1 MNYISTRGGVEPASF
16 RQVVM
21 QGQATDGGLYM
32 PDHIP
37 NVKNRLQS
45 WRELNFSELATEIA
59 SIYAPDICRGR
70 MSDLFRDAFSTF
82 ASSEVAPLVEVGDVF
97 VLELFHGPTLAF
109 KDIALQVL
117 GRLFEMILEEQDS
130 ELNILGATSGD
141 TGSAAIAGVEGSSR
155 INIFV
160 MFPDGRTS
168 ALQELQM
175 TAIQGKNVHCIG
187 IQGSFDDC
195 QRIMKAIFNDVEF
208 KSRYLLGAVNSI
220 NWARVMVQIVYYF
233 YASLK
238 FDRPVTFSVPTGNF
252 GNILSGILAQRMG
265 APIERFILGTNE
277 NDILFNFFNTGRY
290 KRGQVQPTISPSMDI
305 QVASNL
311 ERYLYL
317 LLNCESVSVVRF
329 MDRFMIE
336 GIAEFGNGRLVDPA
350 IASCRVDIS
359 ESLRTIRDTW
369 IDSKYVVD
377 PHTAVGLAAAK
388 SLHSES
394 PVVCLAT
401 AHPAK
406 FPEAVERA
414 TGGISPTHST
424 LAKLD
429 SSKARKVVLPA
440 NESDVRK
447 YLTDVLTEA

>member
-1 MNYISTRGGVEPASF
+1 MNYVSTRGGVEPASF
-16 RQVVM
+16 RQAVM
-21 QGQATDGGLYM
+21 LGQANDGGLYM

-37 NVKNRLQS
+37 NVGDRLTM
-45 WRELNFSELATEIA
+45 WRELTFSELATEIA
-59 SIYAPDICRGR
+59 SIYAPDINQTQ
-70 MSDLFRDAFSTF
+70 MSALFHDAFASF
-82 ASSEVAPLVEVGDVF
+82 ASSRVTPLVKVGEVF

-117 GRLFEMILEEQDS
+117 GRLFELILEEQDS

-141 TGSAAIAGVEGSSR
+141 TGSAAISGVEGSSR
-155 INIFV
+155 IKIFV

-175 TAIQGKNVHCIG
+175 TTVQTGNVHCIG
-187 IQGSFDDC
+187 IKGSFDDC
-195 QRIMKAIFNDVEF
+195 QRIMKAIFNDAEF
-208 KSRYLLGAVNSI
+208 KSRHCLGAVNSI

-265 APIERFILGTNE
+265 APIERFVLATNE

-290 KRGQVQPTISPSMDI
+290 ERGKVQPTISPSMDI

-317 LLNCESVSVVRF
+317 LMDCDSASVVRF
-329 MDRFMIE
+329 MDHFMSTGFAELEDGRF
-336 GIAEFGNGRLVDPA
+336 VDPP
-350 IASCRVDIS
+350 ITSCRIDVA
-359 ESLRTIRDTW
+359 ESLRTIQETW
-369 IDSKYVVD
+369 TDSQYVVD
-377 PHTAVGLAAAK
+377 PHTAVGLAAAR
-388 SLHSES
+388 STRTDS

-406 FPEAVERA
+406 FPDAVGRA
-414 TGGISPTHST
+414 TGEAPPTHPT
-424 LAKLD
+424 LDGLD
-429 SSKARKVVLPA
+429 RSNARKVVLPA
-440 NESDVRK
+440 NERDVRT
-447 YLTDVLTEA
+447 YLTSVLNEP

>member
-16 RQVVM
+16 RQAVM
-21 QGQATDGGLYM
+21 LGQASDGGLYM
-32 PDHIP
+32 PNHIP
-37 NVKNRLQS
+37 NVKDRLQS
-45 WRELNFSELATEIA
+45 WRALNFSELATEIA
-59 SIYAPDICRGR
+59 SIYAPDICKSR
-70 MSDLFRDAFSTF
+70 MSNLFRDAFSTF
-82 ASSEVAPLVEVGDVF
+82 VESEVTPLVEVGDVF

-117 GRLFEMILEEQDS
+117 GRLFELILEEQDT

-141 TGSAAIAGVEGSSR
+141 TGSAAISGVEGSSR
-155 INIFV
+155 IKIFV

-175 TAIQGKNVHCIG
+175 TTVEGDNIHCIG
-187 IQGSFDDC
+187 IKGSFDDC
-195 QRIMKAIFNDVEF
+195 QRIMKSIFNDVDF
-208 KSRYLLGAVNSI
+208 KSRYRLGAVNSI

-238 FDRPVTFSVPTGNF
+238 FDRPVIFSVPTGNF

-265 APIERFILGTNE
+265 APIDRFVLGTNE

-290 KRGQVQPTISPSMDI
+290 ERGKVKPTISPSMDI

-317 LLNCESVSVVRF
+317 LMDGDSDSVVRF
-329 MDRFMIE
+329 MDQFMNK
-336 GIAEFGNGRLVDPA
+336 GIAAWEDGELVDST
-350 IASCRVDIS
+350 IASNRVDTT

-369 IDSKYVVD
+369 INSKYLVD
-377 PHTAVGLAAAK
+377 PHTAIGLAAAK
-388 SLHSES
+388 SICSTS
-394 PVVCLAT
+394 PVICLAT

-406 FPEAVERA
+406 FPEAVTRA
-414 TGGISPTHST
+414 TEEIPPTHPK
-424 LAKLD
+424 LAGLER
-429 SSKARKVVLPA
+429 SKARKVVLPP
-440 NESDVRK
+440 NERDVRN
-447 YLTDVLTEA
+447 YLANVLTES